1 MPLGLQ
7 VFTVGSIISEA
18 IADVVLSEIV
28 PTDEE
33 VKRQAT
39 AIDSLKNALER
50 YAINHGFPFHSIEPQ
65 GSTGKKQ
72 TQLRGASDIDL
83 FVILSQE
90 DYPEIIGQSPK
101 RRGKAVDSLMENMV
115 DNWFKPALSGVEASS
130 IQKTYSQHPYLS
142 LEMMGFE
149 VDIVS
154 CFLIP
159 QKDLEKDGPIT
170 AMDRTIHHSEYVSS
184 NIESLRDDTRILK
197 SFVRACHT
205 YADRCAVGQMGF
217 TGYALELLVI
227 LKGGVD
233 EAIRAI
239 LELETVPVDPFQ
251 RSLEVLRKMPAFR
264 DDSIFIMDP
273 TDPGRNVA
281 SSFDK
286 RSFRL
291 LKVLS
296 SQLIAAAREGNFSKI
311 KELLI
316 EKPIPTIAVPKW
328 FESHSSVR
336 EFKSDGSVHYTIL
349 RDKIHSFA
357 RKAANELSRENTG
370 EPRFGEIL
378 TEVYFEESSYAVGFI
393 IENPIISEKYERK
406 GPPTSLKEAS
416 DSFRH
421 AHPKAFE
428 RDGHYWIEES
438 RKWTSAEDH
447 IDSLTESVSI
457 NALILTSKT
466 ETSSKLLNIMKD
478 WVLIAEPDFPS
489 LK

>member
-1 MPLGLQ
+1 
-7 VFTVGSIISEA
+7 VGIIISKA
-18 IADVVLSEIV
+18 LADEVLSEIM

-33 VKRQAT
+33 IENQTEVISNLR
-39 AIDSLKNALER
+39 NALER
-50 YAINHGFPFHSIEPQ
+50 YAIENEFPFHSIEPQ
-65 GSTGKKQ
+65 GSTGEKQ

-83 FVILSQE
+83 FVILSQD
-90 DYPEIIGQSPK
+90 DYPEIMSQDQK
-101 RRGKAVDSLMENMV
+101 RRGRAVDRLMDSMV
-115 DNWFKPALSGVEASS
+115 DNWFKPALSGIEASS

-154 CFLIP
+154 CFLIS
-159 QKDLEKDGPIT
+159 QRDLEKNGPIT
-170 AMDRTIHHSEYVSS
+170 AMDRTIHHSKYVSS
-184 NIESLRDDTRILK
+184 NIGSLRNDARILK
-197 SFVRACHT
+197 SFVRACHA

-239 LELETVPVDPFQ
+239 PELDTTPLDPFH
-251 RSLEVLRKMPAFR
+251 RSLEDLRKTPAFR
-264 DDSIFIMDP
+264 DDSIFIIDP
-273 TDPGRNVA
+273 TDPSRNVA
-281 SSFDK
+281 SSFDR

-296 SQLIAAAREGNFSKI
+296 SQLIAAAKEGNFGRVQ
-311 KELLI
+311 ELLI
-316 EKPIPTIAVPKW
+316 EKPIPTTAVPKW
-328 FESHSSVR
+328 FEKHSAVR

-357 RKAANELSRENTG
+357 RRAASELSRENTG

-393 IENPIISEKYERK
+393 IERPEISEKYERK
-406 GPPTSLKEAS
+406 GPPTSLRDAS
-416 DSFRH
+416 DIFRQ
-421 AHPKAFE
+421 AHPDAFE
-428 RDGHYWIEES
+428 RDGHLWIEEP
-438 RKWTSAEDH
+438 RMWTSAEDQV
-447 IDSLTESVSI
+447 DSLMERIAI
-457 NALILTSKT
+457 NGLELTIKT
-466 ETSSKLLNIMKD
+466 QTSSKLLNIMMK
-478 WVLIAEPDFPS
+478 WVLLAEPGFPS

>member
-1 MPLGLQ
+1 M
-7 VFTVGSIISEA
+7 
-18 IADVVLSEIV
+18 

-33 VKRQAT
+33 IENQTEVISNLR
-39 AIDSLKNALER
+39 NALER
-50 YAINHGFPFHSIEPQ
+50 YAIENEFPFHSIEPQ
-65 GSTGKKQ
+65 GSTGEKQ

-83 FVILSQE
+83 FVILSQD
-90 DYPEIIGQSPK
+90 DYPEIMSQDQK
-101 RRGKAVDSLMENMV
+101 RRGRAVDRLMDSMV
-115 DNWFKPALSGVEASS
+115 DNWFKPALSGIEASS

-154 CFLIP
+154 CFLIS
-159 QKDLEKDGPIT
+159 QRDLEKNGPIT
-170 AMDRTIHHSEYVSS
+170 AMDRTIHHSKYVSS
-184 NIESLRDDTRILK
+184 NIGSLRNDARILK
-197 SFVRACHT
+197 SFVRACHA

-239 LELETVPVDPFQ
+239 PELDTTPLDPFH
-251 RSLEVLRKMPAFR
+251 RSLEDLRKTPAFR
-264 DDSIFIMDP
+264 DDSIFIIDP
-273 TDPGRNVA
+273 TDPSRNVA
-281 SSFDK
+281 SSFDR

-296 SQLIAAAREGNFSKI
+296 SQLIAAAKEGNFGRVQ
-311 KELLI
+311 ELLI
-316 EKPIPTIAVPKW
+316 EKPIPTTAVPKW
-328 FESHSSVR
+328 FEKHSAVR

-357 RKAANELSRENTG
+357 RRAASELSRENTG

-393 IENPIISEKYERK
+393 IERPEISEKYERK
-406 GPPTSLKEAS
+406 GPPTSLRDAS
-416 DSFRH
+416 DIFRQ
-421 AHPKAFE
+421 AHPDAFE
-428 RDGHYWIEES
+428 RDGHLWIEEP
-438 RKWTSAEDH
+438 RMWTSAEDQV
-447 IDSLTESVSI
+447 DSLMERIAI
-457 NALILTSKT
+457 NGLELTIKT
-466 ETSSKLLNIMKD
+466 QTSSKLLNIMMK
-478 WVLIAEPDFPS
+478 WVLLAEPGFPS